1 MEKILALSLEESN
14 FTTPPPPTAATT
26 EDDNDAVDGT
36 SDGHPLRHTNGAAI
50 PTAFALE
57 RHINIAI
64 KMLELD
70 PNLGKVHARLIAK
83 MPEEMFWFHYFS
95 RIETL
100 REEVG
105 LEPLCED
112 FAQAT
117 SGVSSDEYDKISH
130 GDAHGMS
137 SPSDP
142 PQQVGHA
149 SDDNADDDFSDLGD
163 LDDLDDDS
171 DPTIDATLEA
181 EIAAEIGED

>member
-1 MEKILALSLEESN
+1 MSTHPLFAVLVVVLCIDRQ
-14 FTTPPPPTAATT
+14 

-112 FAQAT
+112 FAQVRASQVT
-117 SGVSSDEYDKISH
+117 SLSSVVSR
-130 GDAHGMS
+130 
-137 SPSDP
+137 
-142 PQQVGHA
+142 V
-149 SDDNADDDFSDLGD
+149 
-163 LDDLDDDS
+163 
-171 DPTIDATLEA
+171 
-181 EIAAEIGED
+181 